1 MKKKLVVLLSLVLV
15 MCSLFCACGTSNE
28 KTSTGE
34 ATKQEEPKELS
45 EGEKIAIY
53 TMNKLIDNLENPRS
67 LEVYE
72 INYVFDE
79 SITYIICVEY
89 SANNDLGGRVEEELY
104 YEVSN
109 LIFSD
114 DDFERGNALIAG
126 GDEISEI
133 EYNEKVERYGEKELD
148 IERIMNNLDKVEM
161 SF

>member
-1 MKKKLVVLLSLVLV
+1 MKKKIVVLLSLVLV
-15 MCSLFCACGTSNE
+15 MCSLLCACGTSNE

-72 INYVFDE
+72 INYVCSGE
-79 SITYIICVEY
+79 WNYIVCIEY
-89 SANNDLGGRVEEELY
+89 SSNNEYGGRIEEEIY
-104 YEVSN
+104 YNVTDK
-109 LIFSD
+109 IFSD

-126 GDEISEI
+126 GDETSKF
-133 EYNEKVERYGEKELD
+133 EYDEKVEQYGEKELD